1 MEKACLKKIIMLFIY
16 SRDSHEST
24 LQLSDM
30 HWYDILNIWYDIQI
44 VKQHGLA
51 LDPVQAVSIS

>member
-1 MEKACLKKIIMLFIY
+1 MLFIY